1 MHDPLWSKAIPIG
14 VLLAAGVLEALGGL
28 YWEDNRTRNDWT
40 MELVSLVVLPTLI
53 QPGIFLIVLTALAC
67 WAPTSQDLWV
77 AWPLWAQ
84 ACAFLLVD
92 DLTQYAWHR
101 ASHHYKWLW
110 KLHRPHHVIQEMGVL
125 VTYRN
130 AVLYYALMPGIWG
143 SAVLVHLGMGP
154 MYAMYLVVKLI
165 VIILAHSETKWDR
178 VLYRSPWL
186 HPIAWVVERTIST
199 PATHF
204 AHHGLSAEDGI
215 SHPNGNYGNLLF
227 LWDVLFGTAK
237 ITRQYPKTFGAWN
250 RINEPWQVQLL
261 FPFVRSQ
268 DPSSELHA
276 LRTPQDHDPT
286 IDPMH
291 KDGEPDSRP

>member
-1 MHDPLWSKAIPIG
+1 MHDPIWSKAIPIG
-14 VLLAAGVLEALGGL
+14 VLIVAGVLEALGGL
-28 YWEDNRTRNDWT
+28 YWEDKRTRNDWT

-67 WAPTSQDLWV
+67 WAPASQDLWMG
-77 AWPLWAQ
+77 WPMWAQ

-186 HPIAWVVERTIST
+186 HPIAWVVERTISH
-199 PATHF
+199 A
-204 AHHGLSAEDGI
+204 
-215 SHPNGNYGNLLF
+215 SHPFCPPWTQCGRWNFPSQRKLWQPAVSLGCPLRNG
-227 LWDVLFGTAK
+227 
-237 ITRQYPKTFGAWN
+237 
-250 RINEPWQVQLL
+250 
-261 FPFVRSQ
+261 Q
-268 DPSSELHA
+268 DHPA
-276 LRTPQDHDPT
+276 VPQDLRRL
-286 IDPMH
+286 
-291 KDGEPDSRP
+291 EPNQ